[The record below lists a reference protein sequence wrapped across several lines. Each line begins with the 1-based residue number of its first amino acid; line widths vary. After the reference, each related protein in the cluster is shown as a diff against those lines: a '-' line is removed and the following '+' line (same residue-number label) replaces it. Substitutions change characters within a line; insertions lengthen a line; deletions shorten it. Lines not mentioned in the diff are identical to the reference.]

1 MIGSNVFGQAQ
12 GYQSQAGRAYSNL
25 ANFQAPKVSGVSSGG
40 RYDPTAVSAG
50 TLAGT
55 DYQQYINPYTQQVIE
70 RSEQDIARQR
80 EQALN
85 ALGAQAT
92 AAGAFGGSRQGIAEG
107 ETYGQ
112 YGRMAADLAAQQRQ
126 AAFQQA
132 QQAAQFDIG
141 TQYEAQLANE
151 LARQQAFENAAQR
164 GLTAGTA
171 NQQAAMDAARMQMSA
186 MQTGAAGLTGLG
198 SQVFGQGMRG
208 IEQQQRAAALAQQQ
222 QQQMLDAARMQ
233 TLMNLGYPG
242 QALQT
247 GTGILGGLPSAAIT
261 QAGSPGL
268 FGILSGIGSL
278 PFG

>member
-12 GYQSQAGRAYSNL
+12 NYQSQAGRAYGNL
-25 ANFQAPKVSGVSSGG
+25 ANFQAPKIGGVSSGG

-50 TLAGT
+50 TLSGT
-55 DYQQYINPYTQQVIE
+55 DYSTYINPYTQQVIE

-85 ALGAQAT
+85 ELGAQAT

-151 LARQQAFENAAQR
+151 LARQKAFEDAAQR
-164 GLTAGTA
+164 GLTASTS
-171 NQQAAMDAARMQMSA
+171 NQQAAMDAARMQTSA
-186 MQTGAAGLTGLG
+186 MQAGAAGLTGLG

-208 IEQQQRAAALAQQQ
+208 LEQQQRAAALAQQQ

-247 GTGILGGLPSAAIT
+247 GTSILGGLPQASIT
-261 QAGSPGL
+261 QTGNPGL
-268 FGILSGIGSL
+268 FDILTGINSL